1 MTKLRK
7 QSSVSLDPRVFPTLL
22 IVLNVAAAVVCAV
35 DGTDWR
41 KAVYWTSAAVL
52 NYVVTW

>member
-1 MTKLRK
+1 MT
-7 QSSVSLDPRVFPTLL
+7 LDPRVFPTLL
-22 IVLNVAAAVVCAV
+22 IVLNVAAAVGYAV

>member
-1 MTKLRK
+1 MSNSGL
-7 QSSVSLDPRVFPTLL
+7 LDPRVFPTLL
-22 IVLNVAAAVVCAV
+22 IVLNVAAAVVYAV